1 MLSWQVVLVVNVLVN
16 LSIIIKDPDFES
28 ADRGVGI
35 MGDGI
40 AI

>member
-1 MLSWQVVLVVNVLVN
+1 MILVVKVLVN
-16 LSIIIKDPDFES
+16 LSIIIENTDFES
-28 ADRGVGI
+28 VDRGLGI

>member
-1 MLSWQVVLVVNVLVN
+1 MLSWQIILVVKMLVN
-16 LSIIIKDPDFES
+16 LSITMKDPEFES
-28 ADRGVGI
+28 ADRTLGI